1 MKEIKSKTYFFVKKG
16 KKNFSKKKLY
26 KLQKLLDKEKLIE
39 EKLQQRK
46 LEEEILK
53 KAKMSNN
60 IEIFMKFLILIGKAL
75 YIRNWKRTVFLMGCI
90 K

>member
-1 MKEIKSKTYFFVKKG
+1 MKEIKSKTYFLVKKG

-75 YIRNWKRTVFLMGCI
+75 YIRNWKRTEFLMGCI